1 MHAGVYMDVSQ
12 SDDRLLVERSQAGDL
27 AAFEQLVTEHQRAL
41 YCYLYRTCRN
51 SAEAEEMTQESLVKA
66 WEGLAGFRGEASFKT
81 WLFRIGTNLCINRL
95 SRRKPL
101 DPLPDSLPAR
111 QQDEPEQAFRRRV
124 LGECINAALEQLPAD
139 QRTVLV
145 LSVYEE
151 TSYDEIARMLG
162 RSLASVN
169 SLIYRARIAV
179 RRSMA
184 EARQRGLL
192 RE

>member
-1 MHAGVYMDVSQ
+1 MDVSQ
-12 SDDRLLVERSQAGDL
+12 SDDRLLVERSQAGDT
-27 AAFEQLVTEHQRAL
+27 AAFEQLVKEHQGAL

-66 WEGLAGFRGEASFKT
+66 WEGLSGFRGNASFKT
-81 WLFRIGTNLCINRL
+81 WLYRIATNLCINRL

-111 QQDEPEQAFRRRV
+111 QQDEPEQAFRQRV
-124 LGECINAALEQLPAD
+124 LGECISAALEQLPSD
-139 QRTVLV
+139 QRSALV

-151 TSYDEIARMLG
+151 MSYDEIARMLG

-179 RRSMA
+179 RRSLA

-192 RE
+192 GK

>member
-1 MHAGVYMDVSQ
+1 MNVNQ
-12 SDDRLLVERSQAGDL
+12 SDDRLLVERSQAGDM
-27 AAFEQLVTEHQRAL
+27 AAFEQLVKEHQGAL

-81 WLFRIGTNLCINRL
+81 WLFRIGTNLCVNRL

-111 QQDEPEQAFRRRV
+111 RQDEPEQVFRQRV

-139 QRTVLV
+139 QRSALV

-184 EARQRGLL
+184 EARRRGLL
-192 RE
+192 GE